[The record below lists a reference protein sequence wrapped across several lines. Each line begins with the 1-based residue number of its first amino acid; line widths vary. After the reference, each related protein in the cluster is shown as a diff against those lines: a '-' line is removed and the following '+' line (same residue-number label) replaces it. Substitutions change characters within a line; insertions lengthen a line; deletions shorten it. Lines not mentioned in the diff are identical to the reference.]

1 MAQAL
6 PLAALLA
13 MLSLPA
19 FVSVLH
25 ASELGATGQ
34 TRAIAM
40 IDLKTAR
47 LHLLF
52 GALLALGLALAA
64 VRVA

>member
-1 MAQAL
+1 
-6 PLAALLA
+6 
-13 MLSLPA
+13 
-19 FVSVLH
+19 
-25 ASELGATGQ
+25 
-34 TRAIAM
+34 M

-64 VRVA
+64 VKVS